1 MLVERDGAAVAQP
14 TQVVG
19 EAHAGR
25 VEVEVAELRVARV
38 PEAVHDERWNACE
51 RPRRHDD
58 TLVLDAEPD
67 RQLAL
72 EHVEEIGVQTVD
84 VQVRAFAV
92 RTEAR
97 PRRMQRLV
105 FGEDLDAP
113 VRRVA
118 DDLAAAERH
127 QDWLVHE
134 SGVCGPAGDSVE
146 AASFKP

>member
-1 MLVERDGAAVAQP
+1 MLVERDGAAVAQR

-38 PEAVHDERWNACE
+38 PEAVHDERWNARE

-58 TLVLDAEPD
+58 ALVLDAEPD

-72 EHVEEIGVQTVD
+72 EHVEEIGVETVD
-84 VQVRAFAV
+84 VQVGALAV
-92 RTEAR
+92 RAEAR
-97 PRRMQRLV
+97 PRRVQRLV
-105 FGEDLDAP
+105 LGEDLDPP

-127 QDWLVHE
+127 QDRACHE
-134 SGVCGPAGDSVE
+134 DAVCRPLFSTR
-146 AASFKP
+146 